1 MSQNPGLF
9 RRQNDHALEKPPHST
24 TGVASEVQLQFWKSL
39 HFTPGQHQVR
49 RVHYMYRPK
58 RSIRY
63 SGAHVPVARPIRSRL
78 ASLLVITKTRI
89 DKRAHEDRPLGR
101 GFCPHALLGHFV
113 ALPHFWC
120 NPAADWCQGRNEM
133 PQNRRSKV
141 PQKRRFEKSPASV
154 VLLHRGRRGKMTEH
168 AGFQFLLQAIALAAN
183 VDGDGMMQQA
193 VQDGRRDHMVVKN
206 VTPGAVALV
215 AG

>member
-1 MSQNPGLF
+1 KLIFATLWRVSLRWRGVRFSEHEQ
-9 RRQNDHALEKPPHST
+9 RQLAK
-24 TGVASEVQLQFWKSL
+24 
-39 HFTPGQHQVR
+39 VR
-49 RVHYMYRPK
+49 ERMR
-58 RSIRY
+58 
-63 SGAHVPVARPIRSRL
+63 
-78 ASLLVITKTRI
+78 ASLGDQPGDDPPT
-89 DKRAHEDRPLGR
+89 
-101 GFCPHALLGHFV
+101 FQ
-113 ALPHFWC
+113 
-120 NPAADWCQGRNEM
+120 CQGRNEM

-206 VTPGAVALV
+206 VT
-215 AG
+215 

>member
-1 MSQNPGLF
+1 MLSSAIDNPRAFEILIDESISASQT
-9 RRQNDHALEKPPHST
+9 A
-24 TGVASEVQLQFWKSL
+24 
-39 HFTPGQHQVR
+39 
-49 RVHYMYRPK
+49 
-58 RSIRY
+58 
-63 SGAHVPVARPIRSRL
+63 
-78 ASLLVITKTRI
+78 
-89 DKRAHEDRPLGR
+89 
-101 GFCPHALLGHFV
+101 
-113 ALPHFWC
+113 
-120 NPAADWCQGRNEM
+120 CQGRNEM

>member
-1 MSQNPGLF
+1 MPPSSPQDRCDPTGTVERILRVDLVDLPF
-9 RRQNDHALEKPPHST
+9 ERQLLLA
-24 TGVASEVQLQFWKSL
+24 
-39 HFTPGQHQVR
+39 
-49 RVHYMYRPK
+49 
-58 RSIRY
+58 
-63 SGAHVPVARPIRSRL
+63 GASRL
-78 ASLLVITKTRI
+78 IVQMRSVQAQEFR
-89 DKRAHEDRPLGR
+89 LG
-101 GFCPHALLGHFV
+101 
-113 ALPHFWC
+113 
-120 NPAADWCQGRNEM
+120 CQGRNEM
-133 PQNRRSKV
+133 PQDRRSKV

>member
-1 MSQNPGLF
+1 MTNPMP
-9 RRQNDHALEKPPHST
+9 RRNPHIPRSPTRSDRKGVRGSLEDSSSPQPDC
-24 TGVASEVQLQFWKSL
+24 
-39 HFTPGQHQVR
+39 
-49 RVHYMYRPK
+49 
-58 RSIRY
+58 
-63 SGAHVPVARPIRSRL
+63 
-78 ASLLVITKTRI
+78 TKN
-89 DKRAHEDRPLGR
+89 AGSH
-101 GFCPHALLGHFV
+101 
-113 ALPHFWC
+113 
-120 NPAADWCQGRNEM
+120 EM

>member
-1 MSQNPGLF
+1 PSS
-9 RRQNDHALEKPPHST
+9 ST
-24 TGVASEVQLQFWKSL
+24 GTRW
-39 HFTPGQHQVR
+39 VR
-49 RVHYMYRPK
+49 RP
-58 RSIRY
+58 
-63 SGAHVPVARPIRSRL
+63 
-78 ASLLVITKTRI
+78 
-89 DKRAHEDRPLGR
+89 
-101 GFCPHALLGHFV
+101 
-113 ALPHFWC
+113 
-120 NPAADWCQGRNEM
+120 CQGRNEI

>member
-1 MSQNPGLF
+1 MCPTPF
-9 RRQNDHALEKPPHST
+9 RQWEKWLVSSPELKWLSRNLGAVLKREGRFETRFPH
-24 TGVASEVQLQFWKSL
+24 L
-39 HFTPGQHQVR
+39 
-49 RVHYMYRPK
+49 
-58 RSIRY
+58 
-63 SGAHVPVARPIRSRL
+63 
-78 ASLLVITKTRI
+78 
-89 DKRAHEDRPLGR
+89 
-101 GFCPHALLGHFV
+101 
-113 ALPHFWC
+113 
-120 NPAADWCQGRNEM
+120 CQGRNEM

-141 PQKRRFEKSPASV
+141 PQKRRLEKSPASV
-154 VLLHRGRRGKMTEH
+154 VLLHRGRPGKMTEH

>member
-1 MSQNPGLF
+1 MQTEDTT
-9 RRQNDHALEKPPHST
+9 NDLKLTIDPKDPRAMLELIKDIVSFANSGGGT
-24 TGVASEVQLQFWKSL
+24 LEIGSSE
-39 HFTPGQHQVR
+39 T
-49 RVHYMYRPK
+49 
-58 RSIRY
+58 
-63 SGAHVPVARPIRSRL
+63 
-78 ASLLVITKTRI
+78 
-89 DKRAHEDRPLGR
+89 
-101 GFCPHALLGHFV
+101 
-113 ALPHFWC
+113 
-120 NPAADWCQGRNEM
+120 CQGRNEM
-133 PQNRRSKV
+133 PQDRRSKV

>member
-1 MSQNPGLF
+1 RWSSSRSRKRPRSGIMWL
-9 RRQNDHALEKPPHST
+9 ST
-24 TGVASEVQLQFWKSL
+24 TD
-39 HFTPGQHQVR
+39 
-49 RVHYMYRPK
+49 
-58 RSIRY
+58 RY
-63 SGAHVPVARPIRSRL
+63 
-78 ASLLVITKTRI
+78 LL
-89 DKRAHEDRPLGR
+89 
-101 GFCPHALLGHFV
+101 
-113 ALPHFWC
+113 
-120 NPAADWCQGRNEM
+120 NCQGRNEM

-206 VTPGAVALV
+206 V
-215 AG
+215 